1 LRGKADDTELAA
13 NAGERVKTITED
25 YEREIKEILAGPE

>member
-1 LRGKADDTELAA
+1 VRSAA
-13 NAGERVKTITED
+13 KAGERVKTITED